1 MMSCEWRT
9 ARLLAK
15 RPSSSNQSAYRALLL
30 DPAVGE
36 WLCPAP
42 LKPFDDAA
50 ILGMLSKDERHWSE
64 HGFGPCVLI
73 EEATGSMVGRGGL
86 QRTELD
92 EMPAVE
98 LPWTIDSAHWG
109 RGLATEAA
117 SAALE
122 WARSL
127 GLSEVV
133 ALIMAGN
140 AASRRVAE
148 KIGLNPDGETQ
159 HAGLPHLVY
168 KRSLRG

>member
-1 MMSCEWRT
+1 MTSCEWRT
-9 ARLLAK
+9 SRLLAR
-15 RPSSSNQSAYRALLL
+15 RPDASSQSAYRSLLL

-36 WLCPAP
+36 WLRPPP
-42 LKPFDDAA
+42 LEPFDDAA

-64 HGFGPCVLI
+64 HGFGPCALI

-92 EMPAVE
+92 GALAVE

-109 RGLATEAA
+109 QGLATEAA
-117 SAALE
+117 SGALE

-127 GLSEVV
+127 DLSEVV

-148 KIGLNPDGETQ
+148 KIGLRRDGETQ

-168 KRSLRG
+168 KRSLGR

>member
-15 RPSSSNQSAYRALLL
+15 RPSSANQSAYRALLL

-36 WLCPAP
+36 WLRPPP
-42 LKPFDDAA
+42 LEPFDDAA
-50 ILGMLSKDERHWSE
+50 ILGLLSKDERHWSE
-64 HGFGPCVLI
+64 HGFGPCALI

-92 EMPAVE
+92 DMPTVE

-122 WARSL
+122 WARSS
-127 GLSEVV
+127 GLPEVV

-140 AASRRVAE
+140 TASRRVAE
-148 KIGLNPDGETQ
+148 KIGLSPDGETL

-168 KRSLRG
+168 KRSLGR